1 MLVTDRRI
9 AGGAAA
15 LIDAVARA
23 VASAVAGGV
32 TAVQMRERGLATR
45 ELLALATELRAITR
59 DGGARLVVNDR
70 VDVALAAGADGV
82 QLGFRS
88 MTPADVRRVA
98 GDALAIGRSVHD
110 LEEVRA
116 ACAEGADWL
125 IFGPVHATPSKVG
138 LVAPAGVEG
147 LRAAVAAAGSVP
159 VVAIGGLDSSNA
171 AAARAAG
178 AAGVAAIRAILA
190 GDDPAASARAMSGS

>member
-15 LIDAVARA
+15 LIDAVAD
-23 VASAVAGGV
+23 AVAGGV
-32 TAVQMRERGLATR
+32 TAVQMREHGLATR
-45 ELLALATELRAITR
+45 ELLPLATELRAITR
-59 DGGARLVVNDR
+59 DGGAALVVNDR
-70 VDVALAAGADGV
+70 VDVALAVGADGV

-110 LEEVRA
+110 MDEVRA

-125 IFGPVHATPSKVG
+125 IFGPVHATPSKAG

-159 VVAIGGLDSSNA
+159 VVAIGGLDPSNA

-190 GDDPAASARAMSGS
+190 GADPAASARAMSGS